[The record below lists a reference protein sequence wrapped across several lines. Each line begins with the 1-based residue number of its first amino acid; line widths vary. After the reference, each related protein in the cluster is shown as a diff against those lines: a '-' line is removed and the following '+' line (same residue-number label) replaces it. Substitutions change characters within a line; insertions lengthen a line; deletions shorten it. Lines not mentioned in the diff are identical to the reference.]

1 MTLQILLRP
10 LLPLLER
17 GAVVWILNVAHELK
31 YQRLGPKPTELP
43 EGGGTFY

>member
-17 GAVVWILNVAHELK
+17 GAVVWILNVAQEPK